1 MKMHRVSRAT
11 GIALAAVALG
21 AVGAGCG
28 ASESSDGG
36 GDGGSTQAAK
46 AADELTIG
54 VSNLGLAAPFPAAIS
69 RGIKAAAEEQ
79 GVRIVELDGKSDPD
93 KQANDMQDLVAQRP
107 DGILLLPVDS
117 GIAQGLVDLSVEAGI
132 PVVAVAS
139 QVGDPSER
147 ELKDVYPR
155 LTALVTQD
163 EVASGEKAAEIVL
176 RELPQGG
183 EIAILEGAAGF
194 AESKLRQVGFDEVLE
209 RSGKPFRTVASQ
221 PGDWL
226 PEKGEAVCQNM
237 LAAHPNLRLVYS
249 HSDDMAV
256 GCTKAVRQANRDVR
270 VVGVGGSRLGMS
282 AVESGEMAGTV
293 CYLPEELGRVALQ
306 TIVDDLSGRRDSE
319 AAFVSYETPAT
330 TRANASDC
338 HAQW

>member
-1 MKMHRVSRAT
+1 MKMQKISRGA
-11 GIALAAVALG
+11 GIALATVALG
-21 AVGAGCG
+21 VAGAGCG

-36 GDGGSTQAAK
+36 SDTAAAK
-46 AADELTIG
+46 PAGELTIG

-69 RGIKAAAEEQ
+69 RGIKQAAEQQ
-79 GVRIVELDGKSDPD
+79 GIRIVELDGKSDPD
-93 KQANDMQDLVAQRP
+93 KQANDMQDLIAQRP

-117 GIAQGLVDLSVEAGI
+117 GIAQGLVDTASEAGI

-155 LTALVTQD
+155 LAALVTQD
-163 EVASGEKAAEIVL
+163 EVASGEKAAEIVQ
-176 RELPQGG
+176 RALPNGG

-194 AESKLRQVGFDEVLE
+194 AESKLRQVGFDEVL
-209 RSGKPFRTVASQ
+209 RSSGKPYRTVASQ

-226 PEKGEAVCQNM
+226 PEKGEAVCQNFI
-237 LAAHPNLRLVYS
+237 ASHPNLRLVYS

-256 GCTKAVRQANRDVR
+256 GCTKAVRQANKEIK
-270 VVGVGGSRLGMS
+270 VVGVGGSRLGMN
-282 AVESGEMAGTV
+282 AVEAGEMEGTV
-293 CYLPEELGRVALQ
+293 CYLPEELGRVALE
-306 TIVDDLSGRRDSE
+306 TLVGDLTGDRPVRAE
-319 AAFVSYETPAT
+319 FVSYETPAT
-330 TRANASDC
+330 TRANASEC

>member
-1 MKMHRVSRAT
+1 MKMHQVSRRT
-11 GIALAAVALG
+11 GIALATVAL
-21 AVGAGCG
+21 ALAGAGCG
-28 ASESSDGG
+28 ASEGGSDD
-36 GDGGSTQAAK
+36 DGGSTQAAK
-46 AADELTIG
+46 SAGDLTIG

-79 GVRIVELDGKSDPD
+79 GIRIVELDGKSDPD
-93 KQANDMQDLVAQRP
+93 KQANDMQDLIAQRP

-117 GIAQGLVDLSVEAGI
+117 GIAQGLVDAADAEGI

-155 LTALVTQD
+155 LAALVTQD

-176 RELPQGG
+176 RELPDGG

-194 AESKLRQVGFDEVLE
+194 AESKLRQVGFDEVLA
-209 RSGKPFRTVASQ
+209 RSGRSFRTVASQ

-226 PEKGEAVCQNM
+226 PDKGEAVCQNM

-256 GCTKAVRQANRDVR
+256 GCTKAVRQANRDVK
-270 VVGVGGSRLGMS
+270 VVAVGGSRLGMN
-282 AVESGEMAGTV
+282 AIEAGEMSGTV
-293 CYLPEELGRVALQ
+293 CYLPEELGKVALD
-306 TIVDDLSGRRDSE
+306 TLVGDLTGDRPVE
-319 AAFVSYETPAT
+319 AEFVSYDTPAT

-338 HAQW
+338 NAQW